1 MNILGYL
8 QKIGKALM
16 VPIAVLP
23 AGGLMLGLGYAIDP
37 TGWGANSPLATIL
50 VYGGKGIMDNQAW
63 LFAVGVAYGLAKDN
77 NGAAALSGLL
87 GLLIVEMIVG
97 NTAVISQITGIPV
110 AEMSSSEVIA
120 SGAAVSAFTGIMM
133 GIVAATLYNRFH
145 TIKLPAALGFFGGKR
160 FVPIVTSLAAI
171 LISIVMVYVWPAVYG
186 SLVNFGI
193 SISEMGAAGAGIY
206 GFFNRLL
213 IPIGLHHALNQ
224 VFIFDLVGINDISKF
239 WSGTGELGVTGMY
252 QGGFF
257 PFMGYGLPA
266 ACLAMYHCA
275 KPENKKRVGGI
286 LGASALTAILT
297 GVTEPI
303 EFAFMFVAPALYVV
317 HALLAALSL
326 YIAASMQWF
335 AGFTFSGG
343 LIDFILSYNLPLAI
357 KPYMLIVQG
366 ICFAFIYYAV
376 FRFAI
381 LKFDLKTPGRE
392 EVEAVVK
399 SETSTNTKAAQYLKA
414 LGGHSNLASIDSC
427 ITRLRL
433 TLNDTSVVDERTLK
447 AIGAMGVVKIG
458 ANNLQVIVGTEA
470 EQIAHA
476 MQQIPETQDLSDV
489 VVPGF
494 SV

>member
-23 AGGLMLGLGYAIDP
+23 AGGLMLGLGYALDP
-37 TGWGANSPLATIL
+37 SGWGANSALATIL

-87 GLLIVEMIVG
+87 GLLVVEMIVG
-97 NTAVISQITGIPV
+97 NVNVISQITGVPV
-110 AEMSSSEVIA
+110 DQMGASELIA
-120 SGAAVSAFTGIMM
+120 SNAAVSAFTGIMI

-160 FVPIVTSLAAI
+160 FVPIITSLAAI
-171 LISIVMVYVWPAVYG
+171 SISLVMVYVWPVVYG
-186 SLVNFGI
+186 ALVEFGI
-193 SISEMGAAGAGIY
+193 SISEMGATGAGLY

-213 IPIGLHHALNQ
+213 IPVGLHHALNQ
-224 VFIFDLVGINDISKF
+224 VFLFDLVGINDISKF
-239 WSGTGELGVTGMY
+239 WSGTGELGVTGIY

-257 PFMGYGLPA
+257 PVMGYGLPA

-275 KPENKKRVGGI
+275 KPENKKKVGGI

-303 EFAFMFVAPALYVV
+303 EFAFMFVAPVLYVI
-317 HALLAALSL
+317 HALLAAMSL
-326 YIAASMQWF
+326 YFAASMQWI

-343 LIDFILSYNLPLAI
+343 LIDFVLSYNLPLAV
-357 KPYMLIVQG
+357 KPYMLILQG
-366 ICFAFIYYAV
+366 LFFATIYYSI

-392 EVEAVVK
+392 DVGVAEVNQVSSNE
-399 SETSTNTKAAQYLKA
+399 KAAQYLKV
-414 LGGHSNLASIDSC
+414 LGGHANLTSIDSC

-433 TLNDTSVVDERTLK
+433 TLKDISIVDEATLK

-458 ANNLQVIVGTEA
+458 ANNLQVIIGTEA
-470 EQIAHA
+470 EEIAHA
-476 MQQIPETQDLSDV
+476 MSQIPKSQDLTS
-489 VVPGF
+489 VPLP
-494 SV
+494 S

>member
-37 TGWGANSPLATIL
+37 AGWGANNALASIL
-50 VYGGKGIMDNQAW
+50 VNGGKGIMDNQAW

-97 NTAVISQITGIPV
+97 NVNVISQITGVPV
-110 AEMSSSEVIA
+110 EQMSSSEVVA
-120 SGAAVSAFTGIMM
+120 SKAAVSAFTGIMM

-145 TIKLPAALGFFGGKR
+145 TIKLPAALGFFGGRR

-171 LISIVMVYVWPAVYG
+171 SISLVMVYVWPVVYG
-186 SLVNFGI
+186 ALVNFGI
-193 SISEMGAAGAGIY
+193 AISEMGAVGAGIY

-239 WSGTGELGVTGMY
+239 WSGTGELGVTGIY

-266 ACLAMYHCA
+266 ACLAMYNCA
-275 KPENKKRVGGI
+275 KPENKKKVGGI

-303 EFAFMFVAPALYVV
+303 EFAFMFVAPVLYVI
-317 HALLAALSL
+317 HAFLAALSL
-326 YIAASMQWF
+326 YIAASMQWI

-343 LIDFILSYNLPLAI
+343 LIDFILSFNLPLAN
-357 KPYMLIVQG
+357 KPYMLILQG
-366 ICFAFIYYAV
+366 LCFGAIYYTV

-392 EVEAVVK
+392 DAQVEQ
-399 SETSTNTKAAQYLKA
+399 SNEMSSNEKALEYLTA
-414 LGGHSNLASIDSC
+414 LGGSNNLTTIDSC

-433 TLNDTSVVDERTLK
+433 TLSDMSVVNEETLK
-447 AIGAMGVVKIG
+447 SIGALGVVKMG
-458 ANNLQVIVGTEA
+458 NNNLQVIVGTEA
-470 EQIAHA
+470 EEIAQA
-476 MQQIPETQDLSDV
+476 MRVLAESQHLEPSM
-489 VVPGF
+489 
-494 SV
+494 SS

>member
-37 TGWGANSPLATIL
+37 AGWGANNAIASIL
-50 VYGGKGIMDNQAW
+50 VNGGKGIMDNQAW

-87 GLLIVEMIVG
+87 GLLIIEMIVG
-97 NTAVISQITGIPV
+97 NVAVISQITGVPV
-110 AEMSSSEVIA
+110 EQMSSSGIIA
-120 SGAAVSAFTGIMM
+120 SKAAVSAFTGIMM
-133 GIVAATLYNRFH
+133 GIVAAALYNRFH
-145 TIKLPAALGFFGGKR
+145 NIKLPAALGFFGGRR
-160 FVPIVTSLAAI
+160 FVPIITSLAAI
-171 LISIVMVYVWPAVYG
+171 SISLVMVYVWPVVYG
-186 SLVNFGI
+186 ALVDFGI
-193 SISEMGAAGAGIY
+193 AISELGATGAGLY

-239 WSGTGELGVTGMY
+239 WSGTGELGVTGIY

-275 KPENKKRVGGI
+275 KPENKKKVGGI

-303 EFAFMFVAPALYVV
+303 EFAFMFVAPVLYVI

-326 YIAASMQWF
+326 YIAASMQWI

-343 LIDFILSYNLPLAI
+343 LIDFVLSFNLPLAN
-357 KPYMLIVQG
+357 KPYMLILQG
-366 ICFAFIYYAV
+366 LCFGAIYYFV

-392 EVEAVVK
+392 DAQAEQGTLVGSHEKASQYVK
-399 SETSTNTKAAQYLKA
+399 L
-414 LGGHSNLASIDSC
+414 LGGHSNFISIDSC

-433 TLNDTSVVDERTLK
+433 TLNDTSIVDEAALK
-447 AIGAMGVVKIG
+447 SIGALGVVKMG
-458 ANNLQVIVGTEA
+458 NNNLQVIVGTEA
-470 EQIAHA
+470 EEIAQA
-476 MQQIPETQDLSDV
+476 MKELGSASAEPQAATS
-489 VVPGF
+489 
-494 SV
+494 S

>member
-23 AGGLMLGLGYAIDP
+23 AGGLMLGLGYALDP
-37 TGWGANSPLATIL
+37 TGWGENSAIATIL

-87 GLLIVEMIVG
+87 GLLIIEMIVG
-97 NTAVISQITGIPV
+97 NVAVISQITGVPV
-110 AEMSSSEVIA
+110 SQMTSSELIA
-120 SGAAVSAFTGIMM
+120 SEASVSAFTGIMM

-145 TIKLPAALGFFGGKR
+145 TIKLPAALGFFGGRR
-160 FVPIVTSLAAI
+160 FIPIVTSLAAI
-171 LISIVMVYVWPAVYG
+171 TISLAMVYIWPVVYG
-186 SLVNFGI
+186 ALVDFGI
-193 SISEMGAAGAGIY
+193 AISELGAAGAGLY

-213 IPIGLHHALNQ
+213 IPVGLHHALNQ
-224 VFIFDLVGINDISKF
+224 VFIFDLVGINDISKL
-239 WSGTGELGVTGMY
+239 WSGTGELGVTGIY
-252 QGGFF
+252 QGGLF
-257 PFMGYGLPA
+257 PVMGYGLPA

-275 KPENKKRVGGI
+275 KPENKKKVGGI

-303 EFAFMFVAPALYVV
+303 EFAFMFVAPVLFVI
-317 HALLAALSL
+317 HALLTALSL
-326 YIAASMQWF
+326 YIAASMQWI
-335 AGFTFSGG
+335 AGFTFSAG
-343 LIDFILSYNLPLAI
+343 LIDFVLSFNLPLAM

-366 ICFAFIYYAV
+366 ICFAAIYYCV

-381 LKFDLKTPGRE
+381 IKFDLKTPGRE
-392 EVEAVVK
+392 DDETEEVATVSSNE
-399 SETSTNTKAAQYLKA
+399 KAALYLKA
-414 LGGHSNLASIDSC
+414 LGGHQNLETIDSC

-433 TLNDTSVVDERTLK
+433 TLKDISVADEKALK

-458 ANNLQVIVGTEA
+458 GNNLQVIIGTEA
-470 EQIAHA
+470 EEIAHA
-476 MQQIPETQDLSDV
+476 MKQIPASQDLTGLST
-489 VVPGF
+489 PAQ
-494 SV
+494 

>member
-37 TGWGANSPLATIL
+37 AGWGANNALASIL
-50 VYGGKGIMDNQAW
+50 VNGGKGIMDNQAW

-97 NTAVISQITGIPV
+97 NVNVISQITGVPV
-110 AEMSSSEVIA
+110 EQMSSSEVVA
-120 SGAAVSAFTGIMM
+120 SKAAVSAFTGIMM

-145 TIKLPAALGFFGGKR
+145 TIKLPAALGFFGGRR

-171 LISIVMVYVWPAVYG
+171 SISLVMVYVWPVVYG
-186 SLVNFGI
+186 ALVNFGI
-193 SISEMGAAGAGIY
+193 AISEMGAVGAGIY

-239 WSGTGELGVTGMY
+239 WSGTGELGVTGIY

-275 KPENKKRVGGI
+275 KPENKKKVGGI

-303 EFAFMFVAPALYVV
+303 EFAFMFVAPVLYVI
-317 HALLAALSL
+317 HAFLAALSL
-326 YIAASMQWF
+326 YIAASMQWI

-343 LIDFILSYNLPLAI
+343 LIDFILSFNLPLAN
-357 KPYMLIVQG
+357 KPYMLILQG
-366 ICFAFIYYAV
+366 LCFGAIYYTV

-392 EVEAVVK
+392 DAQVEQ
-399 SETSTNTKAAQYLKA
+399 SNEMSSNEKALEYLTA
-414 LGGHSNLASIDSC
+414 LGGSNNLTTIDSC

-433 TLNDTSVVDERTLK
+433 TLSDMSVVNEETLK
-447 AIGAMGVVKIG
+447 SIGALGVVKMG
-458 ANNLQVIVGTEA
+458 NNNLQVIVGTEA
-470 EQIAHA
+470 EEIAQA
-476 MQQIPETQDLSDV
+476 MRVLAESQHLEPSM
-489 VVPGF
+489 
-494 SV
+494 SS

>member
-1 MNILGYL
+1 VNILGYL
-8 QKIGKALM
+8 QKVGKALM

-37 TGWGANSPLATIL
+37 AGWGANSALATIL
-50 VYGGKGIMDNQAW
+50 VAGGAGIMDNQAW
-63 LFAVGVAYGLAKDN
+63 LFAAGVAYGLAKDN

-87 GLLIVEMIVG
+87 GLLIIETIVG
-97 NTAVISQITGIPV
+97 DVGRISAITGVPIDQ
-110 AEMSSSEVIA
+110 MGKSEIIA
-120 SGAAVSAFTGIMM
+120 SQAAVSAFTGIMM

-145 TIKLPAALGFFGGKR
+145 TIKLPTALGFFGGRR

-171 LISIVMVYVWPAVYG
+171 SISLVMVYVWPAVYG
-186 SLVNFGI
+186 SLVDFGVA
-193 SISEMGAAGAGIY
+193 ISELGAAGAGIY

-275 KPENKKRVGGI
+275 KPENKKKVGGI

-303 EFAFMFVAPALYVV
+303 EFAFMFVAPVLYVI

-326 YIAASMQWF
+326 YIAASMQWI

-343 LIDFILSYNLPLAI
+343 LIDFILSFNLPLAV

-366 ICFAFIYYAV
+366 LCFAVVYYCV
-376 FRFAI
+376 FRYAI
-381 LKFDLKTPGRE
+381 IKFDLKTPGRE
-392 EVEAVVK
+392 EVDL
-399 SETSTNTKAAQYLKA
+399 SETVVVNTNEKAAQYLKA
-414 LGGHSNLASIDSC
+414 LGGHDNLTAIDSC

-433 TLNDTSVVDERTLK
+433 GVKDVHKANEATLK
-447 AIGAMGVVKIG
+447 AIGAMGVVKMG
-458 ANNLQVIVGTEA
+458 ENNLQVIVGTEA
-470 EQIAHA
+470 EEIAHA
-476 MQQIPETQDLSDV
+476 MKQIPATEDLSHI
-489 VVPGF
+489 VVP
-494 SV
+494 SH

>member
-37 TGWGANSPLATIL
+37 SGWGANSALATIL

-87 GLLIVEMIVG
+87 GLLIIEMIVG
-97 NTAVISQITGIPV
+97 NVAVISQITGVPV
-110 AEMSSSEVIA
+110 DQMSSSELIA
-120 SGAAVSAFTGIMM
+120 SKASVSAFTGIVI

-145 TIKLPAALGFFGGKR
+145 TIKLPAALGFFGGRR
-160 FVPIVTSLAAI
+160 FVPIVTSLSAI
-171 LISIVMVYVWPAVYG
+171 AISLVMVYVWPAVYG
-186 SLVNFGI
+186 ALVDFGI
-193 SISEMGAAGAGIY
+193 AISEMGAAGAGLY

-213 IPIGLHHALNQ
+213 IPVGLHHALNQ

-239 WSGTGELGVTGMY
+239 WSSTGELGVTGIY

-257 PFMGYGLPA
+257 PVMGYGLPA

-275 KPENKKRVGGI
+275 KPENKKKVGGI

-303 EFAFMFVAPALYVV
+303 EFAFMFVAPVLYVI
-317 HALLAALSL
+317 HAFLAALSL
-326 YIAASMQWF
+326 YIAASMQWI

-343 LIDFILSYNLPLAI
+343 LIDFVLSFNLPLAV

-366 ICFAFIYYAV
+366 LCFAAIYYFI

-392 EVEAVVK
+392 DEEVADIAK
-399 SETSTNTKAAQYLKA
+399 LDTNEKAAQYLKA
-414 LGGHSNLASIDSC
+414 LGGHENLTSIDSC

-433 TLNDTSVVDERTLK
+433 TLKDTSIAKESTLK
-447 AIGAMGVVKIG
+447 AIGAMGVVKMG
-458 ANNLQVIVGTEA
+458 DNNLQVIIGTEA
-470 EQIAHA
+470 EEIAHA
-476 MQQIPETQDLSDV
+476 MKQIPKDDDLSQ
-489 VVPGF
+489 VP
-494 SV
+494 VPNH

>member
-23 AGGLMLGLGYAIDP
+23 AGGLMLGLGYALDP
-37 TGWGANSPLATIL
+37 SGWGANSALATIL

-97 NTAVISQITGIPV
+97 NVNVISQITGVPV
-110 AEMSSSEVIA
+110 DQMSASELIA
-120 SGAAVSAFTGIMM
+120 SNAAVSAFTGIMI

-160 FVPIVTSLAAI
+160 FVPIITSLAAI
-171 LISIVMVYVWPAVYG
+171 SISLVMVYVWPVVYG
-186 SLVNFGI
+186 ALVEFGI
-193 SISEMGAAGAGIY
+193 SISEMGATGAGLY

-213 IPIGLHHALNQ
+213 IPVGLHHALNQ
-224 VFIFDLVGINDISKF
+224 VFLFDLVGINDISKF
-239 WSGTGELGVTGMY
+239 WSGTGELGVTGIY

-257 PFMGYGLPA
+257 PVMGYGLPA

-275 KPENKKRVGGI
+275 KPENKKKVGGI

-303 EFAFMFVAPALYVV
+303 EFAFMFVAPVLYVI
-317 HALLAALSL
+317 HALLAAMSL
-326 YIAASMQWF
+326 YIAASMQWI

-343 LIDFILSYNLPLAI
+343 LIDFVLSYNLPLAV
-357 KPYMLIVQG
+357 KPYMLILQG
-366 ICFAFIYYAV
+366 LFFASIYYSI

-392 EVEAVVK
+392 DVDVAEVNQVSSNE
-399 SETSTNTKAAQYLKA
+399 KAAQYLKA
-414 LGGHSNLASIDSC
+414 LGGHANLTSIDSC

-433 TLNDTSVVDERTLK
+433 TLKDISIVDEATLK

-458 ANNLQVIVGTEA
+458 ANNLQVIIGTEA
-470 EQIAHA
+470 EEIAHA
-476 MQQIPETQDLSDV
+476 MTQIPKSQDLTS
-489 VVPGF
+489 VPLPN
-494 SV
+494 

>member
-37 TGWGANSPLATIL
+37 SGWGANSALATIL

-87 GLLIVEMIVG
+87 GLLIIEMIVG
-97 NTAVISQITGIPV
+97 NVAVISQITGVPV
-110 AEMSSSEVIA
+110 DQMSQAQIIA
-120 SGAAVSAFTGIMM
+120 SGAAVSAFTGILI

-145 TIKLPAALGFFGGKR
+145 TIQLPAVLGFFGGRR

-171 LISIVMVYVWPAVYG
+171 TISLVMVYIWPVVYG

-193 SISEMGAAGAGIY
+193 SISDLGATGAGIY

-224 VFIFDLVGINDISKF
+224 VFIFDLVGISDISKF
-239 WSGTGELGVTGMY
+239 WSGTGELGVTGIY

-257 PFMGYGLPA
+257 PVMGYGLPA

-275 KPENKKRVGGI
+275 KPENKAKVGGI
-286 LGASALTAILT
+286 LAASAFTAILT

-303 EFAFMFVAPALYVV
+303 EFAFMFVAPVLFII
-317 HALLAALSL
+317 HALLTGLSL
-326 YIAASMQWF
+326 YIAASMQWI

-343 LIDFILSYNLPLAI
+343 LIDFVLSFNLPLAM
-357 KPYMLIVQG
+357 KPYMLILQG
-366 ICFAFIYYAV
+366 LCFAALYYAV

-381 LKFDLKTPGRE
+381 IKFNLKTPGRE
-392 EVEAVVK
+392 DDVQSEVALVSVGER
-399 SETSTNTKAAQYLKA
+399 AAQFVKA
-414 LGGHSNLASIDSC
+414 LGGHDNLTSIDSC

-433 TLNDTSVVDERTLK
+433 SLKDASLANEATLK
-447 AIGAMGVVKIG
+447 SLGAMAVVKVG
-458 ANNLQVIVGTEA
+458 ENNLQVIVGTEA
-470 EQIAHA
+470 EQIAYE
-476 MQQIPETQDLSDV
+476 MKQISVSNDLSAIEL
-489 VVPGF
+489 P
-494 SV
+494 S

>member
-1 MNILGYL
+1 MNILGYM

-50 VYGGKGIMDNQAW
+50 VFGGKGIMDNQAW

-87 GLLIVEMIVG
+87 GLLIIEMIVG
-97 NTAVISQITGIPV
+97 NVAVISQITGVPV
-110 AEMSSSEVIA
+110 DQMSQAQVVA
-120 SGAAVSAFTGIMM
+120 SGAAVSAFTGILI

-145 TIKLPAALGFFGGKR
+145 NIQLPAVLGFFGGRR
-160 FVPIVTSLAAI
+160 FVPIVTSFAAI
-171 LISIVMVYVWPAVYG
+171 FISLVMVYVWPMVYG
-186 SLVNFGI
+186 ALVNFGI
-193 SISEMGAAGAGIY
+193 AISEMGSVGAGLY

-224 VFIFDLVGINDISKF
+224 VFIFDLVGISDISKF
-239 WSGTGELGVTGMY
+239 WSGTGELGVTGIY

-257 PFMGYGLPA
+257 PVMGYGLPA

-275 KPENKKRVGGI
+275 KPENKKKVGGI
-286 LGASALTAILT
+286 LGASAFTAILT

-303 EFAFMFVAPALYVV
+303 EFAFMFVAPALYVI
-317 HALLAALSL
+317 HAVLTALSMYL
-326 YIAASMQWF
+326 AASMQWI

-343 LIDFILSYNLPLAI
+343 LIDFVLSFNLPLAM
-357 KPYMLIVQG
+357 KPYMLILQG
-366 ICFAFIYYAV
+366 LCFAALYYV
-376 FRFAI
+376 IFRFAI

-392 EVEAVVK
+392 NMTEADVEQGTMG
-399 SETSTNTKAAQYLKA
+399 EKAAQYLHA
-414 LGGHSNLASIDSC
+414 LGGHENLTSIDSC

-433 TLNDTSVVDERTLK
+433 TLKQVSLADVDTLK
-447 AIGAMGVVKIG
+447 ALGAMGVVKIG
-458 ANNLQVIVGTEA
+458 ENNLQVIVGTEA
-470 EQIAHA
+470 EQIASE
-476 MQQIPETQDLSDV
+476 MKQIPASQDLTAIAPVSN
-489 VVPGF
+489 
-494 SV
+494 

>member
-1 MNILGYL
+1 VNILGYL

-37 TGWGANSPLATIL
+37 AGWGANNALASIL
-50 VYGGKGIMDNQAW
+50 VNGGKGIMDNQAW

-97 NTAVISQITGIPV
+97 NVNVISQITGVPV
-110 AEMSSSEVIA
+110 EQMSSSEVVA
-120 SGAAVSAFTGIMM
+120 SKAAVSAFTGIMM

-145 TIKLPAALGFFGGKR
+145 TIKLPAALGFFGGRR

-171 LISIVMVYVWPAVYG
+171 SISLVMVYVWPVVYG
-186 SLVNFGI
+186 ALVNFGI
-193 SISEMGAAGAGIY
+193 AISEMGAVGAGIY

-239 WSGTGELGVTGMY
+239 WSGTGELGVTGIY

-275 KPENKKRVGGI
+275 KPENKKKVGGI

-303 EFAFMFVAPALYVV
+303 EFAFMFVAPVLYVI
-317 HALLAALSL
+317 HAFLAALSL
-326 YIAASMQWF
+326 YIAASMQWI

-343 LIDFILSYNLPLAI
+343 LIDFILSFNLPLAN
-357 KPYMLIVQG
+357 KPYMLILQG
-366 ICFAFIYYAV
+366 LCFGAIYYTV

-392 EVEAVVK
+392 DAQVEQ
-399 SETSTNTKAAQYLKA
+399 SNEMSSNEKALEYLTA
-414 LGGHSNLASIDSC
+414 LGGSNNLTTIDSC

-433 TLNDTSVVDERTLK
+433 TLSDMSVVNEETLK
-447 AIGAMGVVKIG
+447 SIGALGVVKMG
-458 ANNLQVIVGTEA
+458 NNNLQVIVGTEA
-470 EQIAHA
+470 EEIAQA
-476 MQQIPETQDLSDV
+476 MRVLAESQHLEPSM
-489 VVPGF
+489 
-494 SV
+494 SS

>member
-1 MNILGYL
+1 M

-23 AGGLMLGLGYAIDP
+23 AGGLMLGLGYALDP
-37 TGWGANSPLATIL
+37 SGWGANSALATIL

-97 NTAVISQITGIPV
+97 NVAVISQITGVPV
-110 AEMSSSEVIA
+110 DQMTSSELIA
-120 SGAAVSAFTGIMM
+120 SGASVSAFTGIMM
-133 GIVAATLYNRFH
+133 GLVAATLYNRFH
-145 TIKLPAALGFFGGKR
+145 TIKLPAVLGFFGGRR
-160 FVPIVTSLAAI
+160 FVPIITSIAAI
-171 LISIVMVYVWPAVYG
+171 TISLIMVYVWPLVYG

-193 SISEMGAAGAGIY
+193 AISEMGAVGAGLY

-213 IPIGLHHALNQ
+213 IPVGLHHALNQ
-224 VFIFDLVGINDISKF
+224 VFIFDLVGINDISQF
-239 WSGTGELGVTGMY
+239 WSGTGELGVTGIY

-257 PFMGYGLPA
+257 PVMGYGLPA

-275 KPENKKRVGGI
+275 KSENKKKVAGI
-286 LGASALTAILT
+286 LGASAFTAILT

-303 EFAFMFVAPALYVV
+303 EFAFMFVAPALYVI
-317 HALLAALSL
+317 HALLTAFSL
-326 YIAASMQWF
+326 YIAASMQWI

-343 LIDFILSYNLPLAI
+343 LIDFVLSYNLPLAI
-357 KPYMLIVQG
+357 KPYMLILQG
-366 ICFAFIYYAV
+366 LCFAVVYYCV

-381 LKFDLKTPGRE
+381 MKFDLKTPGRE
-392 EVEAVVK
+392 DEEAVESVAVG
-399 SETSTNTKAAQYLKA
+399 THDKAALYIKA
-414 LGGHSNLASIDSC
+414 LGGQRNLDSIDSC

-433 TLNDTSVVDERTLK
+433 SLHDISLADEKALK

-458 ANNLQVIVGTEA
+458 GNNLQVIVGTEA
-470 EQIAHA
+470 EEIAHA
-476 MQQIPETQDLSDV
+476 MKQFPANADEPKVTIPAQ
-489 VVPGF
+489 
-494 SV
+494 

>member
-37 TGWGANSPLATIL
+37 SGWGANSALATIL

-87 GLLIVEMIVG
+87 GLLIIEMIVG
-97 NTAVISQITGIPV
+97 NVAVISQITGVPV
-110 AEMSSSEVIA
+110 DQMSSSELIA
-120 SGAAVSAFTGIMM
+120 SKASVSAFTGIVI

-145 TIKLPAALGFFGGKR
+145 TIKLPAALGFFGGRR
-160 FVPIVTSLAAI
+160 FVPIVTSLSAI
-171 LISIVMVYVWPAVYG
+171 AISLVMVYVWPAVYG
-186 SLVNFGI
+186 ALVDFGI
-193 SISEMGAAGAGIY
+193 TISEMGATGAGLY

-213 IPIGLHHALNQ
+213 IPVGLHHALNQ

-239 WSGTGELGVTGMY
+239 WSSTGELGVTGIY

-257 PFMGYGLPA
+257 PVMGYGLPA

-275 KPENKKRVGGI
+275 KPENKKKVGGI

-303 EFAFMFVAPALYVV
+303 EFAFMFVAPVLYVI
-317 HALLAALSL
+317 HAFLAALSL
-326 YIAASMQWF
+326 YIAASMQWI

-343 LIDFILSYNLPLAI
+343 LIDFVLSFNLPLAV

-366 ICFAFIYYAV
+366 LCFAAIYYFI

-392 EVEAVVK
+392 DEEVADIAK
-399 SETSTNTKAAQYLKA
+399 LDTNEKAAQYLKA
-414 LGGHSNLASIDSC
+414 LGGHENLTSIDSC

-433 TLNDTSVVDERTLK
+433 TLKDTSIAKESTLK
-447 AIGAMGVVKIG
+447 AIGAMGVVKMG
-458 ANNLQVIVGTEA
+458 DNNLQVIIGTEA
-470 EQIAHA
+470 EEIAHA
-476 MQQIPETQDLSDV
+476 MKQIPKDDDLSQ
-489 VVPGF
+489 VPIPNH
-494 SV
+494 

>member
-37 TGWGANSPLATIL
+37 TGWGANSALATIL

-87 GLLIVEMIVG
+87 GLLIIEMIVG
-97 NTAVISQITGIPV
+97 NVAVISQITGVPV
-110 AEMSSSEVIA
+110 DQMTSSELVA
-120 SGAAVSAFTGIMM
+120 SKASVSAFTGIVI

-145 TIKLPAALGFFGGKR
+145 TIKLPAALGFFGGRR
-160 FVPIVTSLAAI
+160 FVPIVTALSAIGISL
-171 LISIVMVYVWPAVYG
+171 VMVYVWPAVYG
-186 SLVNFGI
+186 ALVNFGI
-193 SISEMGAAGAGIY
+193 AISEMGAAGAGIY

-213 IPIGLHHALNQ
+213 IPVGLHHALNQ

-239 WSGTGELGVTGMY
+239 WSGTGELGVTGIY

-257 PFMGYGLPA
+257 PIMGYGLPA

-275 KPENKKRVGGI
+275 KPENKKKVGGI

-303 EFAFMFVAPALYVV
+303 EFAFMFVAPALYVI
-317 HALLAALSL
+317 HAILAGLSL
-326 YIAASMQWF
+326 YVAASMQWI

-343 LIDFILSYNLPLAI
+343 LIDFILSFNLPLAL
-357 KPYMLIVQG
+357 KPYMLVAQG
-366 ICFAFIYYAV
+366 LCFAAIYYFI

-392 EVEAVVK
+392 EVEIEEIAK
-399 SETSTNTKAAQYLKA
+399 LDANEKAAQYLKA
-414 LGGHSNLASIDSC
+414 LGGHANLTSIDSC

-433 TLNDTSVVDERTLK
+433 TLKDTSIADEAMLK
-447 AIGAMGVVKIG
+447 AIGAMGVVKMG
-458 ANNLQVIVGTEA
+458 ESNLQVIIGTEA
-470 EQIAHA
+470 EEIAHA
-476 MQQIPETQDLSDV
+476 MKQIPADDLSHITAT
-489 VVPGF
+489 
-494 SV
+494 SH

>member
-37 TGWGANSPLATIL
+37 SGWGANSALATIL

-87 GLLIVEMIVG
+87 GLLIIEMIVG
-97 NTAVISQITGIPV
+97 NINVISQITGVPV
-110 AEMSSSEVIA
+110 DQMSEAQVIA

-133 GIVAATLYNRFH
+133 GIIAATLYNRFH
-145 TIKLPAALGFFGGKR
+145 TIQLPAVLGFFGGRR
-160 FVPIVTSLAAI
+160 FVPIITSLAAI
-171 LISIVMVYVWPAVYG
+171 TVSLAMVYIWPVVYG

-193 SISEMGAAGAGIY
+193 AISELGATGAGLY

-213 IPIGLHHALNQ
+213 IPVGLHHALNQ

-239 WSGTGELGVTGMY
+239 WSGTGELGITGMY

-257 PFMGYGLPA
+257 PVMGYGLPA

-275 KPENKKRVGGI
+275 KPENKKKVGGI
-286 LGASALTAILT
+286 LGASAFTAILT

-303 EFAFMFVAPALYVV
+303 EFAFMFVAPVLYVI
-317 HALLAALSL
+317 HALLTALSL
-326 YIAASMQWF
+326 YIAASMQWI

-343 LIDFILSYNLPLAI
+343 LIDFVLSFNLPLAM

-366 ICFAFIYYAV
+366 LCFAALYYSV

-381 LKFDLKTPGRE
+381 VKFDLKTPGRE
-392 EVEAVVK
+392 DDETTEVEAV
-399 SETSTNTKAAQYLKA
+399 TSDIKASQYLDA
-414 LGGHSNLASIDSC
+414 LGGHANISSIDSC

-433 TLNDTSVVDERTLK
+433 TLKDVSIADEKTLK
-447 AIGAMGVVKIG
+447 AIGALGVVKIG
-458 ANNLQVIVGTEA
+458 SNNLQVIVGTEA

-476 MQQIPETQDLSDV
+476 MKQIPANGGQSGENIPVQS
-489 VVPGF
+489 
-494 SV
+494 